1 MRSQSYVSAA
11 RRIAEL
17 ASHVED
23 LAGAS
28 APREQAS
35 RTRAIHALLQAARRL
50 QRRNANRTLSAGTI
64 GDEMQAAGPLPQ
76 ADVRP

>member
-50 QRRNANRTLSAGTI
+50 QRRNANRTLRAGTN